1 MCPPG
6 GGCLSFIY
14 TADLPAAGAAYPPAM
29 DEQPLIAG
37 IFGLATRRMCG
48 LRCRQRSRWSLTPP
62 FHPYPPR
69 ERAVIFCHTCP
80 DVAAGFPLGCAVLF
94 VARTFLSI
102 LTVEGRMQRQTSILH
117 YKITTFLPFL
127 QFRRWNPPLPPFC
140 LRERSWPCLESR
152 QRIQTHSPLSF
163 PHVLQPA
170 FQPPLR
176 L

>member
-69 ERAVIFCHTCP
+69 KRAVIFCHTCP

-102 LTVEGRMQRQTSILH
+102 LTVKREDAATDLNSA
-117 YKITTFLPFL
+117 L
-127 QFRRWNPPLPPFC
+127 QNYYFSSVFAIS
-140 LRERSWPCLESR
+140 EEES
-152 QRIQTHSPLSF
+152 SSA
-163 PHVLQPA
+163 VLA
-170 FQPPLR
+170 S
-176 L
+176 